1 MKKLITLLF
10 LVAFTLSVSAQ
21 RSGSTTALAQTAYY
35 KTLTMTAADSVDG
48 TSYWIF
54 ALNKPGVQYFSFA
67 VRADT
72 ATKSEACHT
81 GFTVWG
87 SIDGTAW
94 TNTGITEVKFA
105 GTVDSTFSMSDVS
118 TGVLWRYLKLQAVTK
133 HTMRRSNRV
142 GAISLKTGDK

>member
-10 LVAFTLSVSAQ
+10 LVAFSLSAMAQ
-21 RSGSTTALAQTAYY
+21 RSGSTTALAQNTYY
-35 KTLTMTAADSVDG
+35 KTLTMTAADSVDA

-72 ATKSEACHT
+72 ATLTEACHT

-87 SIDGTAW
+87 SIDGSVW
-94 TNTGITEVKFA
+94 TNTGVTEVKFA
-105 GTVDSTFSMSDVS
+105 GTVDSTFALSDVS

-142 GAISLKTGDK
+142 GAISLKVGDK